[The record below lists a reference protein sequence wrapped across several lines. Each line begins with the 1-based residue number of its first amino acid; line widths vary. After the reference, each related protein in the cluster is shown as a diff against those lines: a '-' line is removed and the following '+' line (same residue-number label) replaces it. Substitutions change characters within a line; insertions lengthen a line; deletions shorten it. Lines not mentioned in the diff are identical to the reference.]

1 MNSTEIPGDE
11 IARPL
16 DALLLRVRYLAS
28 PRPYVEPRVNDAET
42 LATLKPRVLEHFGL
56 AEGDV
61 NGGRKEYVFADDGVV
76 QTNLNVTRAA
86 RTPNALPTSLAASF
100 VRSSPRKPTR
110 TNSMR
115 PRRDSWKRSPRC
127 VSPFQG
133 ATVSSVTAADSKRN
147 DCSETASSVN
157 GDWSATG
164 SLQSSENHCRFE
176 SLASKSKRRSRRR
189 GIAVRRRVNC

>member
-42 LATLKPRVLEHFGL
+42 LAALKPRVLEHFGL

-76 QTNLNVTRAA
+76 QTNLNVTIGELSDGK
-86 RTPNALPTSLAASF
+86 RTLLLTLLEQF
-100 VRSSPRKPTR
+100 V
-110 TNSMR
+110 
-115 PRRDSWKRSPRC
+115 
-127 VSPFQG
+127 QG
-133 ATVSSVTAADSKRN
+133 
-147 DCSETASSVN
+147 
-157 GDWSATG
+157 
-164 SLQSSENHCRFE
+164 
-176 SLASKSKRRSRRR
+176 
-189 GIAVRRRVNC
+189 